1 MEEINLDTYECIESS
16 FEEIYDVW
24 YDHLWP
30 GRISKIESMSSLYWE
45 SPRTITK
52 DKTIFKKYSPKFWVV
67 KHGDEILAVNS
78 GFKTEEKIYR
88 SRGLFVHKDYRGQGL
103 SAILLRQAILQG
115 KKEQCHWIGSVP
127 RKTALS
133 AYQRVGFKKR
143 GKWLD
148 KEVEFGPNCLA
159 TRQLIYK

>member
-1 MEEINLDTYECIESS
+1 MIEIPSINYECVVST
-16 FEEIYDVW
+16 FEEIYDIW
-24 YDHLWP
+24 HDQLWP
-30 GRISKIESMSSLYWE
+30 GRISKIESMSSLYWK
-45 SPRTITK
+45 SPRTVIK
-52 DKTIFKKYSPKFWVV
+52 DKTIFKKYTPSFWAI
-67 KHGDEILAVNS
+67 KHGDEIIAVIS
-78 GFKTEEKIYR
+78 GFKRDERIYR
-88 SRGLFVHKDYRGQGL
+88 SRGLYVYPDYRGQGL

-115 KKEQCHWIGSVP
+115 KKEQCHWIWSLP